1 MTMIQYLK
9 TQPQIRFRGG
19 FLAPWP
25 LTTEISLF
33 KLVLLKLNGMAE
45 EEEEEEEAR
54 GERERGG

>member
-1 MTMIQYLK
+1 MK
-9 TQPQIRFRGG
+9 TQPPIRFRGG

-45 EEEEEEEAR
+45 EEEEEEEEEAR